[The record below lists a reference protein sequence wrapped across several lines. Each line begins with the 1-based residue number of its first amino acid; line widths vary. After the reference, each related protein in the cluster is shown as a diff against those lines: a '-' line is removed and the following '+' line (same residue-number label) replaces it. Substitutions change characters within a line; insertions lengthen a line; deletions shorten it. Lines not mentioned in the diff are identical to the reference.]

1 MNPADQERR
10 ARRQQLHRAR
20 WTIDQRQIP
29 AEVGADAHPAHAERD
44 WDDLVE
50 RRIQEAMAAG
60 AFDRLP
66 GQGKPLNLT
75 RNPYLDPSLELAFGL
90 LKNNGYTPEWISRDK
105 QIRQELEA
113 ARLGL
118 RAARARRQANP
129 AHEADWQ
136 AAVAR
141 FEHILTELNAKIDDY
156 NLVVPIPS
164 CQRVRLRLTDELRRL
179 DYE

>member
-1 MNPADQERR
+1 MNPAEQEGR

-20 WTIDQRQIP
+20 WTLDQRQIP
-29 AEVGADAHPAHAERD
+29 TEASADANPSPGERD

-90 LKNNGYTPEWISRDK
+90 LKNNGYTPEWISRDS
-105 QIRQELEA
+105 
-113 ARLGL
+113 
-118 RAARARRQANP
+118 RRP
-129 AHEADWQ
+129 
-136 AAVAR
+136 
-141 FEHILTELNAKIDDY
+141 L
-156 NLVVPIPS
+156 
-164 CQRVRLRLTDELRRL
+164 
-179 DYE
+179 

>member
-1 MNPADQERR
+1 MNPAEQEGR

-20 WTIDQRQIP
+20 WTLDQRQIP
-29 AEVGADAHPAHAERD
+29 TEASADANPSPGERD

-105 QIRQELEA
+105 QIREELEA
-113 ARLGL
+113 ARLSL
-118 RAARARRQANP
+118 RAARAGRQADP
-129 AHEADWQ
+129 ACEADWQ

-141 FEHILTELNAKIDDY
+141 FEHTLTELNAKIDDL
-156 NLVVPIPS
+156 NLIVPIPS
-164 CQRVRLRLTDELRRL
+164 CQRVRLRLADELRRL
-179 DYE
+179 DHE